1 MKSKLIFLLL
11 SAAIFWSCGNHT
23 ADKTTITFWAIG
35 AEGEQV
41 SKLIP
46 EFERQNPGIK
56 VRVQQIP
63 WTAAHEKLI
72 TAFASETLPDVF
84 QVGNTWVPEFEALG
98 TVEPLDDYLIKSGV
112 IRDTS
117 FFEGILG
124 TNEIDGKIYG
134 IPWYVDTRVLFYRT
148 DVIEKAGYS
157 SPPKTWDELYDLSKK
172 IKAQNPGNYAF
183 FLPTNEW
190 LPFILFGIQ
199 NGSALLKNN
208 DSYGD
213 FSGKPFREAFE
224 YLAKYYY
231 DGLAPK
237 DMQAVMNIYQA
248 FTEAYFSMVITGPW
262 NVTEM
267 KNRLPAQMQNKWM
280 TAPLPSPDSVYPGYS
295 LAGGSSIVINKNSG
309 KKNLA
314 WKFIEFLSSHEIQYK
329 FYNQVSALPSVKSVW
344 DEPALKNDK
353 YMQAFYVQL
362 NRTKATP
369 KIPEWEQIVFAKIQQ
384 YAEFVA
390 AKKLT
395 VEEALKELDSD
406 TDKILEKRR
415 WILEKEGKL

>member
-1 MKSKLIFLLL
+1 MKIRILIAVI
-11 SAAIFWSCGNHT
+11 SAVIFSSCGNHSG
-23 ADKTTITFWAIG
+23 DKNTITFWAIG
-35 AEGEQV
+35 AEGEKV

-46 EFERQNPGIK
+46 EFEKQNPGVK

-72 TAFASETLPDVF
+72 TAFASGTLPDVF

-98 TVEPLDDYLIKSGV
+98 TIEVLNDYLKRSDV

-117 FFEGILG
+117 FFEGILN
-124 TNEIDGKIYG
+124 TNEIDGNIYG

-148 DVIEKAGYS
+148 DVIEKAGYNG
-157 SPPKTWDELYDLSKK
+157 PPRTWDELYDLSKK
-172 IKAQNPGNYAF
+172 IKALNPRDYAF

-199 NGSALLKNN
+199 NGSDLLKDNN
-208 DSYGD
+208 SYGN
-213 FSGKPFREAFE
+213 FSGKEFTEAFR
-224 YLAKYYY
+224 YLARYYY
-231 DGLAPK
+231 EGLAPK
-237 DMQAVMNIYQA
+237 DMQAVLNIYQA
-248 FTEAYFSMVITGPW
+248 FTEEYFSMVITGPW

-267 KNRLPAQMQNKWM
+267 KNRLPSEMQNKWM

-295 LAGGSSIVINKNSG
+295 LAGGSSIVINKNSE
-309 KKNLA
+309 KKELA
-314 WKFIEFLSSHEIQYK
+314 WRFTEFLSSHEIQYR

-362 NRTKATP
+362 NMTKATP

-390 AKKLT
+390 AGKLT
-395 VEEALKELDSD
+395 VEEACRELDSD

-415 WILEKEGKL
+415 WILQKEGKR